1 VSDEWALVKTGSEV
15 SECHDRQ
22 TRRMG
27 HTSFAG
33 SRSRTSNISSRG
45 RMLPLAEALH
55 LRPRDATADGSG
67 SRGIIDARK
76 NWDPIQE
83 AVEFLG

>member
-1 VSDEWALVKTGSEV
+1 
-15 SECHDRQ
+15 
-22 TRRMG
+22 
-27 HTSFAG
+27 
-33 SRSRTSNISSRG
+33 
-45 RMLPLAEALH
+45 MLPLAEALH